1 MAKVVMTRLFS
12 IHRYKVHPK
21 LVSFMAP
28 VGGGKMSDIA
38 RYRSA
43 IASTNNL
50 YVSFLS
56 RNDLFTVWLALL
68 LLSPNNYIL

>member
-1 MAKVVMTRLFS
+1 MAKVVMTHLFS

-28 VGGGKMSDIA
+28 VGGGKMFGIA

-50 YVSFLS
+50 YASFLS
-56 RNDLFTVWLALL
+56 RNDLFSSLLARVIALE
-68 LLSPNNYIL
+68 S

>member
-1 MAKVVMTRLFS
+1 MAKVVMTRLFG

-50 YVSFLS
+50 YVSFFS
-56 RNDLFTVWLALL
+56 KNDLFSSLFGLCYC
-68 LLSPNNYIL
+68 S

>member
-1 MAKVVMTRLFS
+1 MAKVVVMRLFG

-28 VGGGKMSDIA
+28 VGRGKMSDIA

-50 YVSFLS
+50 YVPFFPEMIFSLHCLVHFITLES
-56 RNDLFTVWLALL
+56 
-68 LLSPNNYIL
+68 

>member
-1 MAKVVMTRLFS
+1 MAKVVMMRLFG

-21 LVSFMAP
+21 LVSFMAT

-56 RNDLFTVWLALL
+56 RNDLFSSLFG
-68 LLSPNNYIL
+68 SRYCS

>member
-1 MAKVVMTRLFS
+1 MAKVVVMRLFGIFG

-28 VGGGKMSDIA
+28 VGGGKMFDIA

-43 IASTNNL
+43 I
-50 YVSFLS
+50 
-56 RNDLFTVWLALL
+56 
-68 LLSPNNYIL
+68 

>member
-1 MAKVVMTRLFS
+1 MAKVAVMHLFGIFG

-21 LVSFMAP
+21 LVSFMAS
-28 VGGGKMSDIA
+28 VGGGKMFDIA

-56 RNDLFTVWLALL
+56 RNDLFSSLFG
-68 LLSPNNYIL
+68 SRYCS

>member
-1 MAKVVMTRLFS
+1 MAKVVVMRLFG

-56 RNDLFTVWLALL
+56 RNDLFSSLFG
-68 LLSPNNYIL
+68 SRYCS